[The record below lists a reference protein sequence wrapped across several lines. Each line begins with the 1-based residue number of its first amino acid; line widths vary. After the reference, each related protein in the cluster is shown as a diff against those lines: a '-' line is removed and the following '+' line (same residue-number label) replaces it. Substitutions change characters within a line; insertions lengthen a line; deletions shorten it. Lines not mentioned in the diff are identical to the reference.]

1 MSTSHLIASCSCLL
15 IFSATFNLFQ
25 LLAAALPILCF
36 MTEGPS
42 HDPIVTNSSADEDT
56 GNNSRV
62 ESVAAMDSS
71 LICGAAL
78 MAKGEIPELS
88 DLFKK
93 TSITDGE
100 HQAYHERG

>member
-1 MSTSHLIASCSCLL
+1 MA
-15 IFSATFNLFQ
+15 
-25 LLAAALPILCF
+25 
-36 MTEGPS
+36 EGPS
-42 HDPIVTNSSADEDT
+42 HDPIVTNPSADEDT

-93 TSITDGE
+93 TSITAGE